1 MSLSARTFRNA
12 VVFPAILYLAG
23 VSGLNTALAQSND
36 FGCALERVGGT
47 SRTILR
53 CRDGLTITPE
63 AGARYVLVD
72 RDGDGSADAVR
83 LQRKALLVD
92 APKGRSG
99 SGFQVIT
106 PQAIA
111 AVRGTR
117 WAVDTASGKTSVFVV
132 SGRVSVRRPSA
143 SAAVVLGP
151 GEGVDVEPGTA
162 PLTVR
167 RWPAARAAALLARL
181 GQ

>member
-12 VVFPAILYLAG
+12 VVFPAILYFAG
-23 VSGLNTALAQSND
+23 AFGVNTVWSQSND
-36 FGCALERVGGT
+36 FGCTLERVGGT
-47 SRTILR
+47 SQTVLR

-72 RDGDGSADAVR
+72 RNGDGNVDAVR

-92 APKGRSG
+92 APGGGSG
-99 SGFQVIT
+99 AGFQVIT

-117 WAVDTASGKTSVFVV
+117 WAVDAAAGKTSVFVV
-132 SGRVSVRRPSA
+132 RGRVSVQRPSA

-151 GEGVDVEPGTA
+151 GEGVDVEAGTA

>member
-1 MSLSARTFRNA
+1 MSLSAQTFRNVA
-12 VVFPAILYLAG
+12 VFLVSLYL
-23 VSGLNTALAQSND
+23 VGLPGANIAWSQSNAL
-36 FGCALERVGGT
+36 GCALEQVGGT
-47 SRTILR
+47 SQTVLR

-63 AGARYVLVD
+63 AGARYTLAD
-72 RDGDGSADAVR
+72 RDGDGGVDAVR
-83 LQRKALLVD
+83 LQRKALLID
-92 APKGRSG
+92 APEGRSG

-117 WAVDTASGKTSVFVV
+117 WAVDTAAGKTSVFVV
-132 SGRVSVRRPSA
+132 RGRVSVQRPSA

-151 GEGVDVEPGTA
+151 GEGVDVESGTA